1 MFATTRIP
9 LYNMHCKV
17 DSIMKAIDKIVT
29 MITLKV
35 LQDCDDMNKN
45 WFNWSYPPRPTM
57 RDVKSIRRGLLSYIE
72 IAQFRRS
79 PMVIDCCSSLL
90 SRKPGS
96 AKLMNNHIML
106 DLIRR
111 PSGFTQKAALKIIYA
126 MYSFHVTSR
135 GIYLPRP
142 RTMIRLTSEYHNF
155 VKYTAWFLPWDAS
168 QENRH
173 V

>member
-1 MFATTRIP
+1 
-9 LYNMHCKV
+9 MHCKV

-35 LQDCDDMNKN
+35 FQDRDNMNKS

-72 IAQFRRS
+72 IARFRRS
-79 PMVIDCCSSLL
+79 PTIIYCCSSLL
-90 SRKPGS
+90 SRKPGF

-111 PSGFTQKAALKIIYA
+111 PSGFTQKAALKIIYEI
-126 MYSFHVTSR
+126 YSFHVTSR
-135 GIYLPRP
+135 TNYLPKP
-142 RTMIRLTSEYHNF
+142 RTMICLTSEYRNV
-155 VKYTAWFLPWDAS
+155 VKYTARFLPWDSS